1 MAQAV
6 ASPIVATATEMR
18 TPTPASSRCTLPLL
32 PLLPLLSRRPRFRA
46 PHRAWRP

>member
-18 TPTPASSRCTLPLL
+18 TPTPASSRCTTRGQPG
-32 PLLPLLSRRPRFRA
+32 PRPRLRA
-46 PHRAWRP
+46 PPRAWRP